1 MLCPKSYFS
10 NVGMS
15 TISSQMTH
23 RLFDEGQDDATREYL
38 LLLTNSRV
46 LADRIEG
53 NRRCVRE
60 TRKKIDTMNNLERD
74 PATTAVLEY
83 YSELV
88 NERRKLIRD
97 DQTLLMD
104 LQSTI
109 ENIQSGA
116 HFFQQQNKKLRMM

>member
-1 MLCPKSYFS
+1 M
-10 NVGMS
+10 GMS